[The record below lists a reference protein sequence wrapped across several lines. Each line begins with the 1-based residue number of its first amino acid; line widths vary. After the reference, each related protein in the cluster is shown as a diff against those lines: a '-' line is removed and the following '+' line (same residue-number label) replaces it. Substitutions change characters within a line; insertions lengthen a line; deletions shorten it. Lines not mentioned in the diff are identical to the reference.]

1 MDYQHKSR
9 TRGKDKETERRK
21 RNGGYSRRHIRQCI
35 TVKGAQKTVIP
46 KQEKNIKESSYK
58 TKLEK
63 HYKSHGKK
71 NKNKKNKTNKTKT
84 PTN

>member
-35 TVKGAQKTVIP
+35 AVKGAQKTVIP
-46 KQEKNIKESSYK
+46 KQEKNIKESYK

-63 HYKSHGKK
+63 HNKSHGKK
-71 NKNKKNKTNKTKT
+71 NKNKKNKTKP

>member
-9 TRGKDKETERRK
+9 KRGKDKETERRK

-35 TVKGAQKTVIP
+35 TVKGVEKTVIP
-46 KQEKNIKESSYK
+46 KPEKNIKECSYK

-63 HYKSHGKK
+63 HSKSHGKK
-71 NKNKKNKTNKTKT
+71 NKTKNKNK
-84 PTN
+84 NIIISY

>member
-46 KQEKNIKESSYK
+46 KQEKNIKESYK

-63 HYKSHGKK
+63 HNKSHGKK
-71 NKNKKNKTNKTKT
+71 NKNKKNKTKP